1 MTDYV
6 ESMLKECSHKILGRS
21 EMPWAENSLNAI
33 GSRRKR
39 NISHICNEEYDFV

>member
-1 MTDYV
+1 
-6 ESMLKECSHKILGRS
+6 MLKEFIHKIGGRS
-21 EMPWAENSLNAI
+21 AMPWAENLLNAI